1 MASQA
6 GDGSLKDSDAPK
18 TTDPIITIDLPPTV
32 HETPADEAAIAL
44 ENVPV
49 DPVLA
54 KPVEQVVTTTITL
67 ASDAFVVTGPETPD
81 MLTSDRIVSHRGKAK
96 PKPPEGGWQRLVY
109 ELTFRAYNPGD
120 AKPVRSRKSLEQRI
134 GRRLDGPTR
143 YVAVLSRKGGV
154 GKTTVSM
161 LLGMALA
168 SIREDR
174 VVAIDANPDR
184 GTLAERITKTTEETV
199 RDLVTHAHE
208 IEAFS
213 DFQRRVSRDE
223 TRLDVLASDT
233 NPNLQE
239 EFDADDYDTV
249 ADLAKRFYSIV
260 LTDCGTGMI
269 HSVMKATLDRADQLV
284 VVSGGSLDEAR
295 LTSETISWLENNGYE
310 ELARN
315 AVVAL
320 NTATQGTDLLILDEL
335 EEHFASRVRDI
346 VRIPYDPLLATGAT
360 ISFGS
365 LKPFTQE
372 SIRELAASVVDGLPD
387 HVHE

>member
-1 MASQA
+1 MAQVR
-6 GDGSLKDSDAPK
+6 DGSAKDDSAKKP
-18 TTDPIITIDLPPTV
+18 TTDQIITIDLPPTV
-32 HETPADEAAIAL
+32 HEAPPEEVAL
-44 ENVPV
+44 ALSHVPI

-54 KPVEQVVTTTITL
+54 KPVEQVLTTTITIV
-67 ASDAFVVTGPETPD
+67 ADDAVSAPETPA
-81 MLTSDRIVSHRGKAK
+81 MLTSDRIVSPRAQAK
-96 PKPPEGGWQRLVY
+96 QPAPEGTWQRFIY
-109 ELTFRAYNPGD
+109 EVTFHAYHPGD
-120 AKPVRSRKSLEQRI
+120 AAPVRSRKSLESRI
-134 GRRLDGPTR
+134 GRRLDGSTR
-143 YVAVLSRKGGV
+143 FVAVLSRKGGV
-154 GKTTVSM
+154 GKTTVSA

-184 GTLAERITKTTEETV
+184 GTLAERVVKTTEETV
-199 RDLVTHAHE
+199 RDLVDHADE
-208 IEAFS
+208 IHAFS
-213 DFQRRVSRDE
+213 DFQKRVTRDE
-223 TRLDVLASDT
+223 TRLDILASDT
-233 NPNLQE
+233 NPNLQD
-239 EFDADDYDTV
+239 EFDAEDYDKV
-249 ADLAKRFYSIV
+249 AELAKRYYSIV

-310 ELARN
+310 ELSRN

-360 ISFGS
+360 IRFDG

-372 SIRELAASVVDGLPD
+372 AIRELAASVVDGLPD
-387 HVHE
+387 RIDE

>member
-1 MASQA
+1 MAVRE
-6 GDGSLKDSDAPK
+6 GSEDREPAKK
-18 TTDPIITIDLPPTV
+18 TGTTDQIITIDLPPTV
-32 HETPADEAAIAL
+32 HETPPDEAAIAL
-44 ENVPV
+44 NDVPV

-54 KPVEQVVTTTITL
+54 KPVEQVVTTTITMPAEAV
-67 ASDAFVVTGPETPD
+67 ASGPETPA
-81 MLTSDRIVSHRGKAK
+81 MLTPDRLVTTRGKAK
-96 PKPPEGGWQRLVY
+96 PKPPEGGLQRLVY
-109 ELTFRAYNPGD
+109 ELTFHAYHPGD

-134 GRRLDGPTR
+134 ARRLDGPAR
-143 YVAVLSRKGGV
+143 FVAVLSRKGGV
-154 GKTTVSM
+154 GKTTVST

-199 RDLVTHAHE
+199 RDLVENAGE
-208 IEAFS
+208 IHAFS
-213 DFQRRVSRDE
+213 DFQKRVSRDE
-223 TRLDVLASDT
+223 TRLDILASDT

-310 ELARN
+310 DLAAR

-320 NTATQGTDLLILDEL
+320 NTATQGTNLLILDEL

-360 ISFGS
+360 IHFDA
-365 LKPFTQE
+365 LKPLTQE

-387 HVHE
+387 HDEG

>member
-1 MASQA
+1 MTARE
-6 GDGSLKDSDAPK
+6 GSTTDESAKRP

-44 ENVPV
+44 DDIPV

-54 KPVEQVVTTTITL
+54 KPIEQVVTTTITL
-67 ASDAFVVTGPETPD
+67 ATADVATGPETPA
-81 MLTSDRIVSHRGKAK
+81 MLTSDRLVTSRAREKRQ
-96 PKPPEGGWQRLVY
+96 PPEGGWQRLVY
-109 ELTFRAYNPGD
+109 ELTFHGYHPGD

-134 GRRLDGPTR
+134 GRRLDGPTQF
-143 YVAVLSRKGGV
+143 VAVLSRKGGV

-199 RDLVTHAHE
+199 RDLVDHAPE
-208 IEAFS
+208 IQAFS
-213 DFQRRVSRDE
+213 DFQRRVCRDE

-239 EFDADDYDTV
+239 EFDAVDYETV
-249 ADLAKRFYSIV
+249 AELSQRFYSIV

-315 AVVAL
+315 SVVAL

-360 ISFGS
+360 IRFSA

-372 SIRELAASVVDGLPD
+372 SIRELAASVVDGLPGLD
-387 HVHE
+387 AG

>member
-1 MASQA
+1 M
-6 GDGSLKDSDAPK
+6 
-18 TTDPIITIDLPPTV
+18 
-32 HETPADEAAIAL
+32 HETPPEEAAIAL
-44 ENVPV
+44 DDVPV
-49 DPVLA
+49 DPVIA
-54 KPVEQVVTTTITL
+54 KPVEQVVTTTISIP
-67 ASDAFVVTGPETPD
+67 AESVAVGPETPA
-81 MLTSDRIVSHRGKAK
+81 MLTPDRIVSSRGREK
-96 PKPPEGGWQRLVY
+96 PQPPEGRWQRLVY
-109 ELTFRAYNPGD
+109 ELTFHGYHPGD

-134 GRRLDGPTR
+134 ARRLDGPTR
-143 YVAVLSRKGGV
+143 FVAVLSRKGGV

-184 GTLAERITKTTEETV
+184 GTLAERIAKTTEETV
-199 RDLVTHAHE
+199 RDLVDHAAE
-208 IEAFS
+208 IHAFS

-233 NPNLQE
+233 NPNLQH
-239 EFDADDYDTV
+239 EFDADDYATV

-346 VRIPYDPLLATGAT
+346 VRVPYDPLLATGAT
-360 ISFGS
+360 IRFGA
-365 LKPFTQE
+365 LKPLTQE
-372 SIRELAASVVDGLPD
+372 SIRELAASVVDGLPAP
-387 HVHE
+387 EAG